1 MQSPSHAQCAA
12 TLSGQDIGTL
22 RRMQH
27 SDLDITTL
35 EDQIE
40 AGAVDCCSCCTLPA
54 AAAESFGGN
63 KCRGTPI
70 CPCQCC

>member
-40 AGAVDCCSCCTLPA
+40 AAAVDCCSCCTLPA
-54 AAAESFGGN
+54 AAAGSCT
-63 KCRGTPI
+63 CRGTPRAP
-70 CPCQCC
+70 PCQRC